1 MSPET
6 TPQLNPIH
14 EAERIKDSLLRIQER
29 AAEVA
34 EQTELQL
41 LENVREDLGYKP
53 TTEINE
59 DDIVDTRIAEK
70 TPVLTP
76 KALAQVLP
84 VTEESANTTRKSRSS
99 IEAILSSKDDRLVAI
114 VGPCSIH
121 DAESALEYA
130 SWLYEQREFH
140 KDNLEI
146 VMRAYMAK
154 PRTELGWKGFEYDP
168 RLDDSNDINLGIVLS
183 RMLSCQITNLGMPI
197 AMERL
202 NANTPQYFNGLVAYD
217 AIGARN
223 TTDQKARE
231 YASGTSSPVGFKN
244 TPEGSIQAAAE
255 AVVAANAPHDFLG
268 MNMQGTPMQVTTTGN
283 VMAHIILRGSQ
294 EGPNYFPAQVEAAKN
309 ILRDKNLLEAI
320 LIDAAHANSNKDF
333 RKQAE
338 VISNVSH
345 QIALGEVA
353 IKGVMIES
361 NLVEG
366 SQSLDDQKNLVYG
379 QSITD
384 GCVGLAE
391 TEKMLNLL
399 SDAVNLRRLQAS

>member
-1 MSPET
+1 MSPESIA
-6 TPQLNPIH
+6 QSDPIR
-14 EAERIKDSLLRIQER
+14 EAERIKEALLSIQQS

-34 EQTELQL
+34 EQAELQL
-41 LENVREDLGYKP
+41 LENVREQLGYKP
-53 TTEINE
+53 TTKISE
-59 DDIVDTRIAEK
+59 DDIVDTRIAGK

-76 KALAQVLP
+76 RALAQVLP
-84 VTEESANTTRKSRSS
+84 VTEESANTTHKSRSS

-121 DAESALEYA
+121 DAKSALEYA
-130 SWLYEQREFH
+130 DWLNGQREQH
-140 KDNLEI
+140 KDSLEI

-168 RLDDSNDINLGIVLS
+168 RLDDSNDINLGMVLS
-183 RMLSCQITNLGMPI
+183 RMLSCQITNQGMPI

-255 AVVAANAPHDFLG
+255 AVVTANAPHDFLG
-268 MNMQGTPMQVTTTGN
+268 MNIQGTPMHVTTTGN
-283 VMAHIILRGSQ
+283 ALAHIVLRGSQ
-294 EGPNYFPAQVEAAKN
+294 EGPNYFPAHVNVAKN

-320 LIDAAHANSNKDF
+320 LIDASHANSSKDF

-338 VISNVSH
+338 VISNVSQ
-345 QIALGEVA
+345 QIALGELA

-366 SQSLDDQKNLVYG
+366 SQSLNSQKGLVYG

-384 GCVGLAE
+384 GCVGLEE

-399 SDAVNLRRLQAS
+399 SNAVDLRRLSVS

>member
-29 AAEVA
+29 AAAVA

>member
-29 AAEVA
+29 AAAVA

-309 ILRDKNLLEAI
+309 ILRDKKLLEAI